1 MRGTKMGRE
10 NFMLKQGDLLIRG
23 GTVVDP
29 SNNFIGKRN
38 ILVCDNKIVDIA
50 EDDEFQ
56 VEETIEAE
64 GYIVTPGL
72 IDNHTHLYEG
82 GTEIGL
88 TPDLS
93 LLPMG
98 VTTAVDAGS
107 AGAATLE
114 AFMQCVILRSK
125 MRIFCNIN
133 VSSMGQI
140 TENCPEEIDPKN
152 YNVSRLKYLMDKF
165 PRHIRGLKI
174 RCDKVVVKEFG
185 MEPLKAAIHLGNEL
199 DCRVVVHTTNPP
211 AEISDIADI
220 LRAGDIFCHCY
231 HGQGNNII
239 DEQGKVK
246 DRIWKARQR
255 GVLFDSADA
264 RGNHVYR
271 VIKPAIAQG
280 FTPDIISTDLT
291 QGSLFGKM
299 LYGLPLVLSKYLSL
313 GLDILEV
320 IRGCT
325 TVPAQILGMDGKIGT
340 LSAGALADIAI
351 FKLEKRKITFTNRAN
366 ETYEGSKLLL
376 PKTTI
381 LNGKI
386 VYRQLD
392 TMI

>member
-1 MRGTKMGRE
+1 
-10 NFMLKQGDLLIRG
+10 MLKQGDLLIRG

-29 SNNFIGKRN
+29 SNNFIGKKN

-50 EDDEFQ
+50 EDDEIQ
-56 VEETIEAE
+56 VEEIIDAE

-82 GTEIGL
+82 GTELGF
-88 TPDLS
+88 TPDIS

-107 AGAATLE
+107 AGSATFE
-114 AFMQCVILRSK
+114 AFMQSVILRSK

-140 TENCPEEIDPKN
+140 AEYCPEEIDPKN
-152 YNVSRLKYLMDKF
+152 YNVSRLKYVIDKF
-165 PRHIRGLKI
+165 PQHIRGLKI
-174 RCDKVVVKEFG
+174 RCDKNVVKELG
-185 MEPLKAAIHLGNEL
+185 MEPLKAAIALGNEL
-199 DCRVVVHTTNPP
+199 ECRVVVHTTNPP
-211 AEISDIADI
+211 SEISEVADI
-220 LRAGDIFCHCY
+220 MRTGDIFCHCY
-231 HGQGNNII
+231 HGQGSSII
-239 DEQGKVK
+239 DEQGNVK
-246 DRIWKARQR
+246 ASILKARQR

-280 FTPDIISTDLT
+280 FIPDIISTDLT

-299 LYGLPLVLSKYLSL
+299 VYGLPLVVSKYLSL
-313 GLDILEV
+313 GLSILDV
-320 IRGCT
+320 FRACT
-325 TVPAQILGMDGKIGT
+325 TIPAQVLGMEGEIGT
-340 LSAGALADIAI
+340 LSAGALADVAI
-351 FKLEKRKITFTNRAN
+351 FTLKDKKFTFENRAD
-366 ETYEGSKLLL
+366 EIYEGGKLLL
-376 PKTTI
+376 PKVTI

-392 TMI
+392 TM